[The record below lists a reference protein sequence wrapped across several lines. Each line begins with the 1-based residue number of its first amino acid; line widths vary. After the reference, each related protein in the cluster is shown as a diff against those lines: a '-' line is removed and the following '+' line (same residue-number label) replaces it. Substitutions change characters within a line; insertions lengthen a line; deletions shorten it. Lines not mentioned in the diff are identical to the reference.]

1 MVKRYPDPCRLGPR
15 FRSGLPVGARSST
28 HPTDLPRLL
37 TNSFLHLP
45 GFNVDDEE
53 DLWAAGVKDWS
64 GALSSDHVDVQ
75 QKKALRR
82 SISALNKRDS
92 VYFGEK
98 YRPGERWRLLPD
110 FADETAFLDIETTGL
125 GGEAYIT
132 MCGVLDAGGF
142 KAYLRSD
149 NLDQLSSDLDRYKL
163 VVTFNGISFDVPWL
177 RKELGPLLEDAAHVD
192 MMHVLRNVGLR
203 GGLKKIERAIGLD
216 RGDDLSMLSGRDA
229 VVLWNMAQEG
239 EPRALETL
247 VRYNAEDVASLP
259 LLAEFAYGQN
269 SAGTPMAVPGFSS
282 PAHFDTSILPYD
294 RELVRY
300 LRGL

>member
-1 MVKRYPDPCRLGPR
+1 MVKRYPNPCRLGPR

-110 FADETAFLDIETTGL
+110 FADETAFLDPIFE
-125 GGEAYIT
+125 
-132 MCGVLDAGGF
+132 
-142 KAYLRSD
+142 
-149 NLDQLSSDLDRYKL
+149 QL
-163 VVTFNGISFDVPWL
+163 
-177 RKELGPLLEDAAHVD
+177 ELGQSP
-192 MMHVLRNVGLR
+192 G
-203 GGLKKIERAIGLD
+203 ERVAERWDSEWERSPQRLID
-216 RGDDLSMLSGRDA
+216 YA
-229 VVLWNMAQEG
+229 
-239 EPRALETL
+239 
-247 VRYNAEDVASLP
+247 RY
-259 LLAEFAYGQN
+259 
-269 SAGTPMAVPGFSS
+269 
-282 PAHFDTSILPYD
+282 
-294 RELVRY
+294 
-300 LRGL
+300 